1 VAKRAGHK
9 KTYRNASG
17 QRGAQHG
24 RRWIVEPGKSTT
36 TFGRNEFLIAFG
48 LVAVTLA
55 VYAQVMSHPFIF
67 LDDDRYIRGNP
78 IVKQGLTLTGI
89 AWAFTTFY
97 AANWHPLTWL
107 SHMLDCQVFG
117 LNAGGHLLVNA
128 LIHAFNTL
136 LLFLFLRRV
145 TGTKWQ
151 SAIVAALFALH
162 PLHVESV
169 AWAAE
174 RKDTLSTFFGLLTLM
189 AYARYVEV
197 PSWKRYALVVV
208 ALALGLMA
216 KPMLVSWPFVLLL
229 LDYWPLRRF
238 QWQPVTGNAGFVRAL
253 MPLVREKVPLFCL
266 AVASMV
272 ITFVAQSQSGA
283 VRTFAQVP
291 ASLRLSNA
299 IVSYAKY
306 LLLTIWPRAL
316 GVDYPFSRTGV
327 PIWQLVCAIVLLS
340 VITVLVLRKVR
351 ERPYL
356 LVGWLWF
363 VGTLVPVIGVVQV
376 GRAAM
381 ADRYYY
387 VPSIG
392 LFVALV
398 FGLSDLAGAFRIDR
412 VAVGAT
418 TIFALSI
425 LACLTA
431 VQIGRWRNDVT
442 LLQYASSVTPDNR
455 MIENNLGT
463 VLAESGRYDE
473 AAAHFA
479 KALRIK
485 PDFMEGITNADRMI
499 ENNLGSVLGKSGRYN
514 EAAAHLAKAL
524 RIKPDFVDALVNM
537 GITLSRQGKGAEA
550 IQFYDRALAADPTSV
565 KARVE
570 LAQALLQQGKIDDAL
585 RQLYGAS
592 ELAPGDA
599 NIRTYLGMT
608 LSKEGRAPEAI
619 EQLNEVLRL
628 SPNSAE
634 AHNNL
639 GLALLSAGK
648 AEESIAHFLTA
659 IQLKPELAAARRNLR
674 RAQMQIDTRR

>member
-24 RRWIVEPGKSTT
+24 RRRIVEPGKSTT

-48 LVAVTLA
+48 LVAVALA

-89 AWAFTTFY
+89 AWAFTAFY

-197 PSWKRYALVVV
+197 PSWKRYALVAV

-238 QWQPVTGNAGFVRAL
+238 QWQPATGSPGFVRAL

-306 LLLTIWPRAL
+306 LLLTVWPRAL

-340 VITVLVLRKVR
+340 VITVLVLRKAR

-431 VQIGRWRNDVT
+431 LQIGRWRNDVT

-473 AAAHFA
+473 AATHFA

-565 KARVE
+565 KAHVE